1 MEFSSLHHWT
11 INTALWWNAVWIWL
25 LILVKGD
32 FDCDIL
38 LQLGRRQIDFS
49 SFLISYH
56 WNHLYCGVGSRQ
68 HHSGLVGSWS
78 NHNFWTD
85 FKLRFSDP
93 LGVGSQ
99 TLTGPIDILLD
110 GATNYIDRGADTSI
124 SGTGSSPQFET
135 LQWHNLD
142 NLDNTRLEAPDSQPR
157 ILSPHCGVGSRNSN
171 TGLVT
176 IPGWFGWQHYNH
188 PEVFWLATT
197 PLFLRGW
204 LPITTLTGLEV
215 SLFFF
220 DIVSYIWFEF
230 LLQHS
235 LLFPGANVANNS
247 ARSGVGSRFYLS
259 GPVEQYKQGVG
270 ALTERPNT
278 GFSADPTIR
287 YIAVPAV
294 SPQIDQHSTRQ
305 FALHFHPA
313 FAETLSSSC
322 FWWLSRQDY
331 SSWLNWG
338 WAPHNWLA
346 LDIIQFQNFPR
357 WFFISL
363 VCTFILHIAF
373 QLFWHRAFGTI
384 HNSFSG
390 KHPCWL
396 VWPLGP
402 FSGRWISEPR
412 TKRGHQLS
420 GGHTGTGSNA
430 PTTWKPPFGG
440 KSGPKSRPS
449 TAFGRRT
456 RSLTL
461 LIFALIMTNIM
472 QHWRSEGCGSA
483 MGATGVPTDS
493 TPVLIRGTKQHGRRP
508 TMCDSTS
515 MRLETA
521 TQERSRVEKRSLKR
535 AYMRSL
541 HQGVAWYKGKQYVP
555 AEFERMGCAHTS
567 PPDLT
572 KALSTHLQRDW
583 QRCNHHHAAKRRLTI
598 WQWNCGGISA
608 ARLDEVKAWLVLNHV
623 TIAVLV
629 ETRLTY
635 DAFWTD
641 PHWHCLHTGEG
652 PHRGKGI
659 MILISTSL
667 CTAADISWQFP
678 DSGRLAHVR
687 LTGPT
692 RPIDIVA
699 CYQHTFQANTACHK
713 ARSQWWTQLEQVLTG
728 IPNRHNLILLGDFNC
743 SVDASPNNTGT
754 QVFAWHGQDITGP
767 AHPDQFRF
775 LQLLRQFSLV
785 VLNSWSAT
793 LGPTYVHGQKASRI
807 DHICVRQMYADGEA
821 RNVSYLWQSP
831 FLEQTDVGHVP
842 MMCTIAKYWIP
853 AFERH
858 KIQTVTMQQR
868 RESRQAYV
876 DQTPTWQRFT

>member
-1 MEFSSLHHWT
+1 M
-11 INTALWWNAVWIWL
+11 
-25 LILVKGD
+25 
-32 FDCDIL
+32 
-38 LQLGRRQIDFS
+38 QLGQRQIDFS

-142 NLDNTRLEAPDSQPR
+142 NLDNTSLEAPDSQPR

-373 QLFWHRAFGTI
+373 QSFWHRAFGTI

-521 TQERSRVEKRSLKR
+521 TQERSRVEKT
-535 AYMRSL
+535 
-541 HQGVAWYKGKQYVP
+541 Q
-555 AEFERMGCAHTS
+555 FE
-567 PPDLT
+567 
-572 KALSTHLQRDW
+572 
-583 QRCNHHHAAKRRLTI
+583 
-598 WQWNCGGISA
+598 
-608 ARLDEVKAWLVLNHV
+608 
-623 TIAVLV
+623 
-629 ETRLTY
+629 
-635 DAFWTD
+635 
-641 PHWHCLHTGEG
+641 
-652 PHRGKGI
+652 
-659 MILISTSL
+659 
-667 CTAADISWQFP
+667 
-678 DSGRLAHVR
+678 
-687 LTGPT
+687 
-692 RPIDIVA
+692 
-699 CYQHTFQANTACHK
+699 
-713 ARSQWWTQLEQVLTG
+713 
-728 IPNRHNLILLGDFNC
+728 
-743 SVDASPNNTGT
+743 
-754 QVFAWHGQDITGP
+754 
-767 AHPDQFRF
+767 
-775 LQLLRQFSLV
+775 
-785 VLNSWSAT
+785 
-793 LGPTYVHGQKASRI
+793 
-807 DHICVRQMYADGEA
+807 
-821 RNVSYLWQSP
+821 
-831 FLEQTDVGHVP
+831 
-842 MMCTIAKYWIP
+842 
-853 AFERH
+853 
-858 KIQTVTMQQR
+858 
-868 RESRQAYV
+868 
-876 DQTPTWQRFT
+876 